1 MVGRWPNAVD
11 KPAAGMTHCHMI
23 AASRCYAVTMSDGDD
38 WQFVRSWIERQVS
51 AQIADYV
58 GRGRPLAAA
67 EFVALRQH
75 WIAQMGLWSNKTASA
90 EDHKMREDIEA
101 EMRIRGYAP
110 PFEAVK
116 EDLGRLAA
124 MSRAFAD
131 GLSPLERRRFNRRMD
146 LHSQALRGS
155 VKRAAEG

>member
-1 MVGRWPNAVD
+1 MVRRWRNAVD
-11 KPAAGMTHCHMI
+11 KIAAGMTHCHMI
-23 AASRCYAVTMSDGDD
+23 AASRCYAITMSDGDD

-58 GRGRPLAAA
+58 GRGRPLAVI
-67 EFVALRQH
+67 EFVVLRRH
-75 WIAQMGLWSNKTASA
+75 WIAQMELWSNKTASA
-90 EDHKMREDIEA
+90 EDHKLREDIQA

-116 EDLGRLAA
+116 EDLLRLAA
-124 MSRAFAD
+124 ISRAFAE
-131 GLSPLERRRFNRRMD
+131 GLSPLERRRFNRKME
-146 LHSQALRGS
+146 LHSHALRES